1 MNHRRLR
8 RTATL
13 VLMALGAPVLAA
25 EPTTSDRGDTAV
37 ANLQR
42 DARDL
47 RDNVRQNSVQFGHQV
62 AHGAHQARHQFTVEW
77 YRAGA
82 SIHHWWDHTRETVA
96 RI

>member
-13 VLMALGAPVLAA
+13 VLMALAAPVLAA
-25 EPTTSDRGDTAV
+25 EPTSSDRDTAV

-47 RDNVRQNSVQFGHQV
+47 RDTVRQNSVEFGHQV
-62 AHGAHQARHQFTVEW
+62 THGVHQARHQFTVEW